1 MAGSPEQDQKSEEDR
16 GLLSLTLCP
25 PPGSQQPA
33 LNQLLASLSISISL
47 SDNTGQTPRRRKM
60 SFQCKTESV

>member
-1 MAGSPEQDQKSEEDR
+1 MIRSPEQDQRSEEDR

-25 PPGSQQPA
+25 ALGSQQPA

-47 SDNTGQTPRRRKM
+47 SDSTGQAPRRRKM
-60 SFQCKTESV
+60 SF